1 MGSPAD
7 LNELSPAPN
16 LSEGVWRQEVGAEP
30 VEESLAKGLAV

>member
-1 MGSPAD
+1 MVSPAD

-16 LSEGVWRQEVGAEP
+16 LSEGVWWQEVGAEP